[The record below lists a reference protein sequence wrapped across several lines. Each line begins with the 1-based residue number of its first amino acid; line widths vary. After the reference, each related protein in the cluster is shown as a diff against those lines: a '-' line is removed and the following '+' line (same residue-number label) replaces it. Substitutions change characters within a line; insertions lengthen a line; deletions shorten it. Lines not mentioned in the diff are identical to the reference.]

1 MKPKVKFCGMTR
13 SEDIAAA
20 GQLSVDFVGFIF
32 VPSSPRSVRFDEA
45 LELRKSI
52 STAKAIGVFMDD
64 TVDLIEKYADAL
76 QLDLVQLHSNP
87 DIERVK
93 KISKPVIQAF
103 RGVPDVQTLESFLQY
118 CPYVL
123 IDKAD
128 GQEEVDFDAVAAL
141 PPHIRSK
148 LFLAGGL
155 TPGNVR
161 SAADR
166 IQPFAVDC
174 ARGIESQ
181 PGIKNHHRML
191 AFSHALS

>member
-20 GQLSVDFVGFIF
+20 EQLSVDFIGFVF
-32 VPSSPRSVRFDEA
+32 VPSSPRSVELGEA

-52 STAKAIGVFMDD
+52 HAAKVVGVFADAA
-64 TVDLIEKYADAL
+64 VDQIEKYAEAL
-76 QLDLVQLHSNP
+76 QLDFIQLHGYP
-87 DIERVK
+87 DTERIK
-93 KISKPVIQAF
+93 KISRPVIQAF
-103 RGVPDVQTLESFLQY
+103 RYVPDAQTLELFLQY

-123 IDKAD
+123 IDKVD

-141 PPHIRSK
+141 PSHIRPK

-155 TPGNVR
+155 TPENVR

-166 IQPFAVDC
+166 IQPFAVDS